1 MSAKNCG
8 CPSDSVCL
16 LQTTDAR
23 VWAQEFIKVKDAGTE
38 IDEALMVGWFAKLWA
53 ATYDPLHNEITT
65 LRQQLADMTARAK
78 EEVSRIIDLE
88 KENDGLK
95 KVIADHEITIKI
107 CQFNEKNQTSRAIR
121 AEQALEDTK

>member
-1 MSAKNCG
+1 MRLWEVEMSEQ
-8 CPSDSVCL
+8 DTV
-16 LQTTDAR
+16 
-23 VWAQEFIKVKDAGTE
+23 VWVSQKSLYSMQDLVKAQAS
-38 IDEALMVGWFAKLWA
+38 
-53 ATYDPLHNEITT
+53 EITT
-65 LRQQLADMTARAK
+65 LRKQLADMQSLSYCYPPTEPFAGDGRTWQQRA
-78 EEVSRIIDLE
+78 EDDVARIIVLE